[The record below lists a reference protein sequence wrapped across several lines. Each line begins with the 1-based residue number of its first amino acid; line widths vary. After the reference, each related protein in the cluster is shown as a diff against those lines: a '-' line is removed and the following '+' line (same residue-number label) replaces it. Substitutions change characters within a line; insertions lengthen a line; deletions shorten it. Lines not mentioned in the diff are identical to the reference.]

1 MQVSLSEIT
10 RGVYNWFEGFTKEVL
25 KKFPDAIY
33 GYSEEEKAWQ
43 ILTADNRLIIS
54 IGFLSEKREFIYLY
68 SAGSGMKNGRTR
80 DLKDL
85 LDIIKFLEV

>member
-1 MQVSLSEIT
+1 VTENDACHLLVVFLDFLT
-10 RGVYNWFEGFTKEVL
+10 GV
-25 KKFPDAIY
+25 
-33 GYSEEEKAWQ
+33 
-43 ILTADNRLIIS
+43 
-54 IGFLSEKREFIYLY
+54 KRCLAPLRTIYLY